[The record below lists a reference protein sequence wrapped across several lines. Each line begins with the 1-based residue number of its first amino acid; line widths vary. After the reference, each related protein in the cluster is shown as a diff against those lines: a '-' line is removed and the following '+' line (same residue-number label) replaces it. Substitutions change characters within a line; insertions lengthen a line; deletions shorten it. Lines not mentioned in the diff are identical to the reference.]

1 MSGRAHARELLKGWI
16 AILAAARDGVVL
28 ISVLCAYWA
37 AMKIADRWLKFR
49 AAIADRR
56 ARVRVVPKRNGLV
69 SLYADLELKIKTGGD
84 YGGQRAVFI
93 TELARMEDELTV
105 LREADAAMRR
115 EEAGRTANRRRD
127 AVAATKEKLKVDAQ
141 HGCKR

>member
-1 MSGRAHARELLKGWI
+1 MLREWIDLLVAAREGL
-16 AILAAARDGVVL
+16 VL
-28 ISVLCAYWA
+28 ISVLCAYCVFV
-37 AMKIADRWLKFR
+37 KIADRWLKFR
-49 AAIADRR
+49 AAIADRM

-69 SLYADLELKIKTGGD
+69 SLYSDLELKIKTGGD

-141 HGCKR
+141 HGCTR

>member
-1 MSGRAHARELLKGWI
+1 
-16 AILAAARDGVVL
+16 
-28 ISVLCAYWA
+28 
-37 AMKIADRWLKFR
+37 MKLSDQWLKFR
-49 AAIADRR
+49 AAIADRK
-56 ARVRVVPKRNGLV
+56 ARWRVVPKRNGLV

-93 TELARMEDELTV
+93 TELARMEDELLE

-115 EEAGRTANRRRD
+115 EEASRTANRRHE
-127 AVAATKEKLKVDAQ
+127 AVAETKRKLKVDEQ